1 MAQFLRHLA
10 KWFYMKWMNLLFLAG
25 IPVLLL
31 TSCIS
36 QKKYQSALDR
46 EQQLQ
51 AENSR
56 MSKQISD
63 LDARIT
69 TLQNDN
75 AHLAKQ
81 WEDAQKNA
89 SDLAGMANMT
99 KQQLEAERKRLT
111 DMRRLLDQQRQS
123 LENLRKKMADALV
136 GFNSNELSIFTK
148 NGRVYVSLQENLLFP
163 SGSAV
168 VNPKG
173 KEALGKLAQ
182 VLNTNPDISVMI
194 EGHTDSIPIRGKYE
208 DNWALSVARSTAIVR
223 ILTDTY
229 GVTPTRI
236 TASGRSKYEP
246 VDTNTTPEG
255 RQRNR
260 RTEIILAPKL
270 DELMKLLE
278 APADAGTAGT

>member
-1 MAQFLRHLA
+1 
-10 KWFYMKWMNLLFLAG
+10 MKWTNLLLMAG
-25 IPVLLL
+25 VSVVMLS
-31 TSCIS
+31 SCVS

-56 MSKQISD
+56 LSKQVSD
-63 LDARIT
+63 LDARMT
-69 TLQNDN
+69 TLQSDN

-99 KQQLEAERKRLT
+99 KQQLEAERKRLM
-111 DMRRLLDQQRQS
+111 DMRSLLDQQRQA
-123 LENLRKKMADALV
+123 LENLRKKMSDALV
-136 GFNSNELSIFTK
+136 GFNSNELTIFTK
-148 NGRVYVSLQENLLFP
+148 NGKVYVSLQENLLFP

-182 VLNTNPDISVMI
+182 VLNSNPDISVLI
-194 EGHTDSIPIRGKYE
+194 EGHTDSIPIKGKYE
-208 DNWALSVARSTAIVR
+208 DNWALSVSRATAIVR

-229 GVTPTRI
+229 KVEPTRV

-246 VDTNTTPEG
+246 VDDNTTAEG
-255 RQRNR
+255 RQHNR

-278 APADAGTAGT
+278 TPADATAASQ

>member
-1 MAQFLRHLA
+1 
-10 KWFYMKWMNLLFLAG
+10 MKWMIFLLKAG
-25 IPVLLL
+25 LPVLLL
-31 TSCIS
+31 TSCVS
-36 QKKYQSALDR
+36 QKKYKAALDR

-56 MSKQISD
+56 LHKQVHD
-63 LDARIT
+63 LDSRVT
-69 TLQNDN
+69 TLQTDN
-75 AHLAKQ
+75 SHLAKQ

-99 KQQLEAERKRLT
+99 KQQLEAERKRLA
-111 DMRRLLDQQRQS
+111 DMRRLVDRQRQT
-123 LENLRKKMADALV
+123 LENLRKKMSDALV
-136 GFNSNELSIFTK
+136 GFNSNELSVFTK
-148 NGRVYVSLQENLLFP
+148 GGRVYVSLQENLLFP

-173 KEALGKLAQ
+173 KEALSKLAQ
-182 VLNTNPDISVMI
+182 VLHVNPDISVLV
-194 EGHTDSIPIRGKYE
+194 EGHTDSVPISTRYK
-208 DNWALSVARSTAIVR
+208 DNWELSVERSTAIVR
-223 ILTDTY
+223 LLTDTY
-229 GVTPTRI
+229 GIIPERI

-246 VDTNTTPEG
+246 VDTNATPEG

-278 APADAGTAGT
+278 QPADATAATQ